1 MKTFLLV
8 MIAVAFLG
16 ATAQA
21 NEPKAAEPTAA
32 HAAAGCQKA
41 QEDHSGHKHGKN
53 CGHKAV
59 KHGNHMDYEHDGHKH
74 MAHGDHFD
82 ECKG

>member
-1 MKTFLLV
+1 MKSLI
-8 MIAVAFLG
+8 IASLALAFCG
-16 ATAQA
+16 FSAQA
-21 NEPKAAEPTAA
+21 NEHKAEEKPACHKT
-32 HAAAGCQKA
+32 
-41 QEDHSGHKHGKN
+41 QEDHAAHKHGKN

-59 KHGNHMDYEHDGHKH
+59 KHADHMDYEHDGHKH